1 MGKPASLEDFTDEQR
16 DSMAATYKSLIDNP
30 ETRELA
36 LRLTKKVNPE
46 ASIPEIEL
54 KDAARAEFKRIADR
68 QDAADAKLLERDAEQ
83 RVKEARLALREQ
95 GFSKEDIAAIETIII
110 EEKKNGNHMTYDL
123 AARFYANSKT
133 VAEPTPVTQA
143 HFAPTLPQDAA
154 AAMKSGKKGLNAW
167 ALDSAAKALAEIQAG
182 RVKLH

>member
-16 DSMAATYKSLIDNP
+16 DSMAATYKALIDNP

-46 ASIPEIEL
+46 SSIPEIEM
-54 KDAARAEFKRIADR
+54 KDAARAEFKKIADR
-68 QDAADAKLLERDAEQ
+68 QDAADAKLLERDAEI
-83 RVKEARLALREQ
+83 RVKEARANLREQ

-123 AARFYANSKT
+123 AARYYKNSQT
-133 VAEPTPVTQA
+133 VAEPTPTPAAGMNYSV
-143 HFAPTLPQDAA
+143 PQEAA
-154 AAMKSGKKGLNAW
+154 SAMKNGRKGLNAW

-182 RVKLH
+182 RVQLH